1 MAKSTPTTK
10 PNLILTCT
18 PGKGHVHPISTI
30 AKALI
35 QAGYPLTVVSS
46 SHYQPTFTSLGAQY
60 VAIQG
65 YGDYWD
71 GDRDAKWP
79 RHARLAPGSPEQ
91 FAYALEHSFFRV
103 IPDQLRAVQT
113 AISQLRTESPTSPI
127 IVLNESAFVGALPL
141 MRNCDG
147 PKPDGM
153 IGIGINPVSLSS
165 RDVPPFGPGLPLPK
179 TDEDRAAYAAMQ
191 AHMNKT
197 IFAKP
202 LQVLDEILESVGVG
216 KIRQEDGPAFD
227 APYTWPDRFLQMCP
241 ASVMYP
247 RSDAPSTFRYAG
259 GLPKL
264 VSNTGAPSLD
274 ELPEWWNEAVIQN
287 ANNNKIVFVC
297 QGTVIFDY
305 SALVLPT
312 IEALRNRP
320 NTIVIAVLGLRGAT
334 LPLSQKDLPSNVHV
348 ADYLPYDAILP
359 HADVFVGNGGYGGVI
374 HSLSHGTPMVL
385 AGETEDKAE
394 MSAITAWA
402 GAAVN
407 LKTGRPSVA
416 AIREGLDE
424 VLGGGGYK
432 VVCENIKREMEGSDP
447 LRVIGENV
455 DELVRAAGF

>member
-1 MAKSTPTTK
+1 MADMAKSTPTTK

-46 SHYQPTFTSLGAQY
+46 SHYRPTFTSLGARY

-79 RHARLAPGSPEQ
+79 QHALLAPGSPEQ

-127 IVLNESAFVGALPL
+127 IVLNESASVGALPL
-141 MRNCDG
+141 MRSCDG

-165 RDVPPFGPGLPLPK
+165 RDVPPFGPGLPLPRN
-179 TDEDRAAYAAMQ
+179 DEDRAAYAAMQ

-216 KIRQEDGPAFD
+216 KIRKEDGPAFD

-241 ASVMYP
+241 ASIMYP

-264 VSNTGAPSLD
+264 LPNTTP

-287 ANNNKIVFVC
+287 PQNNKIVFVC

-305 SALVLPT
+305 GALVLPT

-334 LPLSQKDLPSNVHV
+334 LPSQQNIPANVHV

-394 MSAITAWA
+394 MCAITAWA

-407 LKTGRPSVA
+407 LRSGRPSVA
-416 AIREGLDE
+416 AIREGVDE
-424 VLGGGGYK
+424 VLGDGRYK
-432 VVCENIKREMEGSDP
+432 EVCENIKREMEGSDP